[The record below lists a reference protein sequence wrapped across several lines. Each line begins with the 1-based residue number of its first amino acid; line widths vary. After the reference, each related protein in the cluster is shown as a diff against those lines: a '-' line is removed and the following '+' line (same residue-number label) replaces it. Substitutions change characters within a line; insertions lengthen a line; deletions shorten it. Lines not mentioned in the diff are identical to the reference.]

1 MQQLMRLEILD
12 TEEISEKILE
22 KFVSSA
28 SVSNLIRQIVIRKF
42 SIQPDMVYLS
52 LSPPN
57 IIVSIDI
64 SIS

>member
-12 TEEISEKILE
+12 NEEISETFLKQ
-22 KFVSSA
+22 FASSA
-28 SVSNLIRQIVIRKF
+28 DASDLIWQIIIRKF
-42 SIQPDMVYLS
+42 SIQPDMVYFS

-57 IIVSIDI
+57 IIVSIVI